1 MDQRYV
7 VSGPIV
13 EVGIENNTP
22 VGYKLMLARLAS
34 LASADP
40 SFEFSP
46 DPAVTVLKAQSE
58 NQLDAIVRDLRA
70 QALEITIGAPQVSY
84 RECIVRLVE
93 VDYTHKRQT
102 GGTGEFARVWLRL
115 EPGDPNADATFVS
128 NAGDTVP
135 REFLPGVIE
144 ALAAFKQSGLLAGYP
159 LIGFKATLLDGA
171 YHEVDSSLAA
181 FKTATRSALQ
191 VINER
196 GAIALLEPVMALNV
210 TISNEFHDAVV
221 RDLSARAGQV
231 DAGNFEI
238 NALVPLAGVLGYR
251 GRLAQVTEGKG
262 TFVMRY
268 SHHAIASHPDGP
280 DRFGPAAAVRLR
292 A

>member
-7 VSGPIV
+7 ISGPIV
-13 EVGIENNTP
+13 EVGIESNTP
-22 VGYKLMLARLAS
+22 DGHKQMLARLAS

-46 DPAVTVLKAQSE
+46 DPAVTVLKGQSE
-58 NQLDAIVRDLRA
+58 DQLDAIVRDLRA
-70 QALEITIGAPQVSY
+70 HALEITVGAPQASY

-93 VDYTHKRQT
+93 VDYTHKRQS

-115 EPGDPNADATFVS
+115 EPGEPNEDAIFVS
-128 NAGDTVP
+128 EAGDTVP

-144 ALAAFKQSGLLAGYP
+144 ALAAFKRTGLLVGYP

-171 YHEVDSSLAA
+171 YHEVDSSILS
-181 FKTATRSALQ
+181 FKTATRCALH
-191 VINER
+191 VVKER
-196 GAIALLEPVMALNV
+196 GAISLLEPVMALDV

-251 GRLAQVTEGKG
+251 GRLAQLTEGKG

-280 DRFGPAAAVRLR
+280 DRFGPAATMR